1 MPKIINVVGARPN
14 FMKIAPLC
22 HAFADYP
29 QLESLLVHTGQHY
42 DEKLSTIF
50 FEDLGIPRPD
60 IDLGVGS
67 GTREQQ
73 IERIKAAFE
82 PMVLDLRPDAVLVVG
97 DVNSTIACAEVA
109 RRHGVKIIH
118 VEAGLRSY
126 DLDMP
131 EEHNRV
137 ETDRISDLL
146 FVTEASGMDNLER
159 EAIAGA
165 KYLVGNVMI
174 DTLVANFDKARG
186 SAVLEQLS
194 LTPGDYF
201 VATFHRPSN
210 VDERENLTRL
220 VETIEEICRRG
231 HLVLPLHPRTEKS
244 LDRHELRRRLDRLRE
259 LTLCEP
265 GTWTSCAWS
274 AGRRRSSPIRAA
286 SRRKPLISAFPA

>member
-1 MPKIINVVGARPN
+1 
-14 FMKIAPLC
+14 
-22 HAFADYP
+22 
-29 QLESLLVHTGQHY
+29 
-42 DEKLSTIF
+42 
-50 FEDLGIPRPD
+50 
-60 IDLGVGS
+60 
-67 GTREQQ
+67 
-73 IERIKAAFE
+73 
-82 PMVLDLRPDAVLVVG
+82 
-97 DVNSTIACAEVA
+97 
-109 RRHGVKIIH
+109 
-118 VEAGLRSY
+118 
-126 DLDMP
+126 
-131 EEHNRV
+131 
-137 ETDRISDLL
+137 
-146 FVTEASGMDNLER
+146 MDNLER

-220 VETIEEICRRG
+220 VETIEEICRRA

-265 GTWTSCAWS
+265 LGYLDFLCLVSRSKAVVTDSGGIQEETTYLGIPCLTMRGNTERPSTMDIGTNTLVGSDRGKLMQALDEIIEGRYKKGRVPPLWDGRA
-274 AGRRRSSPIRAA
+274 AGRIADIIVTTLIRR
-286 SRRKPLISAFPA
+286 PLS